1 MRIQPSITGAYFF
14 KLFRNVEKTHQTH
27 KKITRPQHMLKNTL
41 LLYLW
46 VNLIPSQIKLTQL
59 RLGIHPLFNKT
70 ILDTKVYIRNDTFIL
85 CNDFSFFN
93 LFCNSNYILKK
104 AEIQHFLKLFGLNV
118 SQTLKKI
125 SPPDKMEILSVW
137 ITCHPNGAEP
147 RGEKC

>member
-1 MRIQPSITGAYFF
+1 MIHLYSAMILVFLIYFVTVTTF
-14 KLFRNVEKTHQTH
+14 K
-27 KKITRPQHMLKNTL
+27 
-41 LLYLW
+41 
-46 VNLIPSQIKLTQL
+46 
-59 RLGIHPLFNKT
+59 
-70 ILDTKVYIRNDTFIL
+70 
-85 CNDFSFFN
+85 
-93 LFCNSNYILKK
+93 KK